1 MESKIRHF
9 LCFLLLF
16 SVKCLALDK
25 LNFKE
30 EVTQLTE
37 ASIIFR
43 CDGCDDEMCIGDKFY
58 RIGLRRL
65 CTHCLKKYALEYF
78 AACMEVVQ

>member
-1 MESKIRHF
+1 MIISNI
-9 LCFLLLF
+9 LCFFFFLMRSTSF
-16 SVKCLALDK
+16 LDK

-43 CDGCDDEMCIGDKFY
+43 CDGCDDEMCIGDRFY

-65 CTHCLKKYALEYF
+65 CTQCLKTYALEYF

>member
-1 MESKIRHF
+1 M
-9 LCFLLLF
+9 
-16 SVKCLALDK
+16 
-25 LNFKE
+25 
-30 EVTQLTE
+30 TE
-37 ASIIFR
+37 ASIVFW
-43 CDGCDDEMCIGDKFY
+43 CDGCDDEMCIGDRFY